1 MTNKIPTADLSR
13 IAASALQEVLA
24 TQFKLLAVSALPDE
38 MARAATDS
46 RCLTGSVDIEGER
59 MSGSLRLQLPE
70 AWVHKINASLLK
82 GRDAVS
88 IDEDDAS
95 DLTGELCNMIAG
107 RIAASLA
114 GAGYASTLSTPRVI
128 RGQPLQL
135 EGDAGCLISR
145 SNWACESQVLQL
157 TVFLTHKT
165 T

>member
-1 MTNKIPTADLSR
+1 
-13 IAASALQEVLA
+13 
-24 TQFKLLAVSALPDE
+24 
-38 MARAATDS
+38 
-46 RCLTGSVDIEGER
+46 

-70 AWVHKINASLLK
+70 AWVHKITASLLK

-145 SNWACESQVLQL
+145 SNWACERQVLQL